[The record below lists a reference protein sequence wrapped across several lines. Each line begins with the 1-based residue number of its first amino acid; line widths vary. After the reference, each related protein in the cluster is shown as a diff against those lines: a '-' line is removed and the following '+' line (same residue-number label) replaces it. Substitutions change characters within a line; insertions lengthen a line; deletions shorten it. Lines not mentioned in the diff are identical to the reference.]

1 MPRKNH
7 KGRNR
12 PTKKE
17 VRMKSDRVI
26 EVIEKFTNKDRD
38 IYPGWIVAAAEY
50 RGEEE
55 RHERL

>member
-17 VRMKSDRVI
+17 VKMKPDRVI
-26 EVIEKFTNKDRD
+26 EIIEKFSHKDRD
-38 IYPGWIVAAAEY
+38 VYPGWIVAAAEY
-50 RGEEE
+50 HGEEE
-55 RHERL
+55 RQ